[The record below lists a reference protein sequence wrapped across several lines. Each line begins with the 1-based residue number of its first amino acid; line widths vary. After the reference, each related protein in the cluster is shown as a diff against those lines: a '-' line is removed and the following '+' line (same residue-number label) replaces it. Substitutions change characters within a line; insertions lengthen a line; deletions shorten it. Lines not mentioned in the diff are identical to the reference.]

1 MSFLCDTQRMRE
13 NGFFFFFKDIFTQ
26 PDPIWM
32 CLEFF
37 SDGYVIEFDSKFG
50 KVLDFTN
57 NLTQLLN

>member
-1 MSFLCDTQRMRE
+1 MDF
-13 NGFFFFFKDIFTQ
+13 FFFFFKDIFTQ

>member
-1 MSFLCDTQRMRE
+1 MIHTE
-13 NGFFFFFKDIFTQ
+13 NEGKWIFFFFKDIFTQ

-57 NLTQLLN
+57 LCFELTQLLN

>member
-1 MSFLCDTQRMRE
+1 MDF
-13 NGFFFFFKDIFTQ
+13 FFFFFKDIFTQ

-57 NLTQLLN
+57 LCFELTQLLN